1 MPLKELM
8 VTWHRNRVSRVYLA
22 DYGAGREE
30 GRADSF
36 VGAHG
41 VSFLTVI

>member
-1 MPLKELM
+1 
-8 VTWHRNRVSRVYLA
+8 VFA
-22 DYGAGREE
+22 DDYGKFGEGS

-41 VSFLTVI
+41 VSFLTVV